1 MRNAVLTLF
10 LPFVVAACDPVQP
23 PKSAPPAQGPQDTCG
38 AAPYEY
44 LRGQPRSAVE
54 ALSFTQPMRIIPHD
68 GAVTLDYLPERINFG
83 LNKAGKVI
91 AITCG

>member
-1 MRNAVLTLF
+1 MGCVKL
-10 LPFVVAACDPVQP
+10 
-23 PKSAPPAQGPQDTCG
+23 SAST
-38 AAPYEY
+38 
-44 LRGQPRSAVE
+44 